1 MINAKKRKS
10 GFTLIEL
17 LVVVTIIGII
27 ATITLI
33 SLQSVRMK
41 ARDSRRGSDIR
52 QLMLALEL
60 SYDDHLEYPEKG
72 VIGVVAKPPAAVAP
86 YLDETPEDPGN
97 TILACQPEGYRWW
110 GNAGQS
116 QKYCLWAC
124 LEVGTFFAASPKGTK
139 ILSNSPS
146 GLNDCW

>member
-1 MINAKKRKS
+1 MINAKKRKF

-27 ATITLI
+27 AAIVLI

-41 ARDSRRGSDIR
+41 ARDSRRVSDIR
-52 QLMLALEL
+52 QLMLAFEL
-60 SYDDHLEYPEKG
+60 YYDDHLEYPEKG
-72 VIGVVAKPPAAVAP
+72 VIGVVAKPPAAIAP

-97 TILACQPEGYRWW
+97 IVLACQPEGYRWW

-139 ILSNSPS
+139 VLSNSPS
-146 GLNDCW
+146 GLVDCW

>member
-1 MINAKKRKS
+1 MNSDSKKT

-27 ATITLI
+27 ATIVLV

-41 ARDSRRGSDIR
+41 ARDSRRVSDVR
-52 QLMLALEL
+52 QLMTAFEL
-60 SYDDHLEYPEKG
+60 YYDDHLKYPEKG
-72 VIGVVAKPPAAVAP
+72 VIGVVAKLPAAIPP
-86 YLDETPEDPGN
+86 YLEETPEDPGN
-97 TILACQPEGYRWW
+97 VVLACQPEGYRWW

-124 LEVGTFFAASPKGTK
+124 LETGTFFAASPKGTK
-139 ILSNSPS
+139 VLSNSPP
-146 GLNDCW
+146 GLVDCW